1 VKHVWRAYD
10 MEEVRVILV
19 EKNSARE
26 VVQCILEMKERKQ
39 ILVVSLLWQWLLER
53 DRVREGGKKETGK

>member
-1 VKHVWRAYD
+1 